1 MTDKMTRGEVTIQT
15 LAMPKDTNFD
25 GNIFGGWIVSQMDIA
40 AGIVAKRIADGK
52 KVVTVSIHSMNFLRP
67 VHVADVVSCY
77 VKLLKTG
84 RTSITMWVE
93 VWVKKPV
100 LQEEYKVTEGE
111 FIFVAVN
118 ESGTPIP
125 VKSI

>member
-1 MTDKMTRGEVTIQT
+1 MKDKHPRGDVTIQT

-40 AGIVAKRIADGK
+40 AGIVAKRIAAGK
-52 KVVTVSIHSMNFLRP
+52 KVVTVSIHSMNFIRP

-77 VKLLKTG
+77 VNLVKIG

-93 VWVKKPV
+93 VWVKKPM
-100 LQEEYKVTEGE
+100 LTEEYKVTEGE
-111 FIFVAVN
+111 FVFVAID
-118 ESGTPIP
+118 EFGQPIP
-125 VKSI
+125 VKA

>member
-1 MTDKMTRGEVTIQT
+1 MTQQHIRGEVTIQT

-40 AGIVAKRIADGK
+40 AGIVAKRVAAGK
-52 KVVTVSIHSMNFLRP
+52 KVVTVSIHSMNFIRP

-77 VKLLKTG
+77 VDLIKIG

-93 VWVKKPV
+93 VWVKKP
-100 LQEEYKVTEGE
+100 LFKEEYKVTEGE
-111 FIFVAVN
+111 FVFVAID
-118 ESGTPIP
+118 EHGQPIP
-125 VKSI
+125 VKSD